1 MRKAYRFTFARLGMP
16 DVVERLV
23 IKPPPLCLLRGRG
36 RRLARVEPP
45 VRVAGK
51 GVTDAGGNAGNK
63 ALR

>member
-23 IKPPPLCLLRGRG
+23 IKPPPLPAARQVL
-36 RRLARVEPP
+36 RLARVEPP

-51 GVTDAGGNAGNK
+51 GVTDAEGNAGNK